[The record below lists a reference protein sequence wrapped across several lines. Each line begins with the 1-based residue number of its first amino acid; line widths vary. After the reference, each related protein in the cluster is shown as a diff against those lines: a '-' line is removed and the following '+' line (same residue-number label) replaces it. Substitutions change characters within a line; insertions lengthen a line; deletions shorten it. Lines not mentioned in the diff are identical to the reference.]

1 MTRFFLR
8 HPVTTW
14 MIFAAFV
21 VLGIYALP
29 RLQVEAIPEVN
40 LPSLVITTRWNGASP
55 QAVQR
60 SLTLQMPIS
69 MATLRVFWH
78 LSMTMVS

>member
-14 MIFAAFV
+14 MLFATFV
-21 VLGIYALP
+21 VLGIYAVP
-29 RLQVEAIPEVN
+29 RLQVEAIPEVK
-40 LPSLVITTRWNGASP
+40 LPSLVITSVWNGASP

-60 SLTLQMPIS
+60 SLTRGAWSTHGL
-69 MATLRVFWH
+69 
-78 LSMTMVS
+78 